1 METITL
7 QVDKRADSG
16 KKVSAALRKAGRMP
30 AVIYGM
36 SASQKLTLDAKAFK
50 KALSGPSGTHV
61 ILQLEMGD
69 GKGLHNALLKELQ
82 FHPITDQFIH
92 ADLLEIDL
100 NKPIRVKLPIVVS
113 GESVGVKVSGGEIR
127 IHARDL
133 HVECMPSVMPRD
145 IKVDISTLDINK
157 IWHLSDLTLPEGIKA
172 TDAPEMAIVSCI
184 TPKKEEVVAAV
195 VAEGAAPAE
204 GAAAAGAA
212 PAAAGKGAAPA
223 APGKGAA
230 PAAAGK
236 GAAPAKG
243 GGKEGGKK

>member
-7 QVDKRADSG
+7 KVDKRANSG
-16 KKVSAALRKAGRMP
+16 KKASASLRKAGLMP

-36 SASQKLTLDAKAFK
+36 ATSQKLTVDAKALK

-69 GKGLHNALLKELQ
+69 GKGLHSALLKELQ

-100 NKPIRVKLPIVVS
+100 NKSIRVKLPIVIT
-113 GESVGVKVSGGEIR
+113 GEAVGVKVGGGEVR
-127 IHARDL
+127 VHARDL
-133 HVECMPSVMPRD
+133 HVECMPAVMPRD
-145 IKVDISTLDINK
+145 ITVDIATLDINK
-157 IWHLSDLTLPEGIKA
+157 VWHLADLKLPEGIRA
-172 TDAPEMAIVSCI
+172 TDAPDMAIVSCI
-184 TPKKEEVVAAV
+184 TPKKEEVVAAAAV
-195 VAEGAAPAE
+195 EGAAPAE
-204 GAAAAGAA
+204 GAAAGAA
-212 PAAAGKGAAPA
+212 PAAAAKGAAAGKA
-223 APGKGAA
+223 ADAKA
-230 PAAAGK
+230 PAAK

>member
-7 QVDKRADSG
+7 KVDKRTESG
-16 KKVSAALRKAGRMP
+16 KKVSAALRQAGQMP
-30 AVIYGM
+30 AVIYGL
-36 SASQKLTLDAKAFK
+36 SASQKLVVNAKELK
-50 KALSGPSGTHV
+50 RALSGPSGTHV

-69 GKGLHNALLKELQ
+69 GKGLHSALLKELQ
-82 FHPITDQFIH
+82 FHPTTDQFIH

-100 NKPIRVKLPIVVS
+100 NKSIRVKLPVVIT
-113 GESVGVKVSGGEIR
+113 GEAVGVKVGGGEVR
-127 IHARDL
+127 VHARDI

-145 IKVDISTLDINK
+145 ITVDISSLEINK
-157 IWHLSDLTLPEGIKA
+157 IWHLSDLKLPEGIRA

-195 VAEGAAPAE
+195 AVEGAAAAE
-204 GAAAAGAA
+204 GGAPAAGAA
-212 PAAAGKGAAPA
+212 PAAKGAAAGGKA
-223 APGKGAA
+223 ADAKA
-230 PAAAGK
+230 PAGK

>member
-7 QVDKRADSG
+7 QVDKRTDTG
-16 KKVSAALRKAGRMP
+16 KKVSAGLRKAGKMP
-30 AVIYGM
+30 AVIYGLTT
-36 SASQKLTLDAKAFK
+36 AQKLTVDAKALK

-100 NKPIRVKLPIVVS
+100 NKSIRVKLPIVVS
-113 GESVGVKVSGGEIR
+113 GESVGVKVSGGEVR

-133 HVECMPSVMPRD
+133 HVECMPAVMPRD
-145 IKVDISTLDINK
+145 IKVDISTLDINQ
-157 IWHLSDLTLPEGIKA
+157 IWHLSDLKMPEGIRA
-172 TDAPEMAIVSCI
+172 TDAPEMPIVSCI

-195 VAEGAAPAE
+195 AVEGAAPAE

-212 PAAAGKGAAPA
+212 PAAAGKGAAA
-223 APGKGAA
+223 GKDAKA
-230 PAAAGK
+230 PAAK